1 MRNFEPHP
9 YQRII
14 RDHIIDVPRCG
25 VFVFMGAG
33 KGSATLMAI
42 NCLRLVE
49 PDLKVLV
56 IGPVRVAR
64 DVWPD
69 EVRKWKQFAHLRV
82 SVAVGDVETRRRALA
97 ADADLYCTN
106 FEVLPTVVEHFG
118 DNWPFKMV
126 VVDEA
131 SKLKGFR
138 LRQGTQ
144 RARALAKV
152 AHKHVD
158 RMVLLT
164 GTPAPNGIQD
174 VWPLAWF
181 IDAGQ
186 RLGRTFS
193 GFTGRWFYNIAKGD
207 SGFTQLVPHAHSQ
220 AEIQER
226 IRDVCLS
233 LNAKDWFDIKDP
245 VRNVIK
251 VKMPAKAEAQY
262 REFERE
268 LFTQLQ
274 GHDIEA
280 VSAAAKSMKCLQMAS
295 GAVYTDETCSTF
307 VEVHDAKLQALESV
321 VEEAAGMPVLVAY
334 HFKSDLA
341 RIAKAFPTAANLA
354 TDEGM
359 ARFKAGAAP
368 LGLAHPASLG
378 HGVDGLQ
385 RVTNIVCFFT
395 SWWNS
400 EEHDQLV
407 ERVGPVRQAQ
417 AGLDRPVFV
426 HYLAAADT
434 VDEVVVARRDSK
446 RAVQDALLDY
456 LKAKGQK

>member
-1 MRNFEPHP
+1 
-9 YQRII
+9 
-14 RDHIIDVPRCG
+14 
-25 VFVFMGAG
+25 MGDA
-33 KGSATLMAI
+33 A
-42 NCLRLVE
+42 
-49 PDLKVLV
+49 
-56 IGPVRVAR
+56 
-64 DVWPD
+64 
-69 EVRKWKQFAHLRV
+69 
-82 SVAVGDVETRRRALA
+82 RRRAALNA
-97 ADADLYCTN
+97 GADITTVN
-106 FEVLPTVVEHFG
+106 FEVLPQVVEHFG
-118 DNWPFKMV
+118 DRWPFDMI
-126 VVDEA
+126 VVDES

-152 AHKHVD
+152 AHKYA
-158 RMVLLT
+158 RRILLLS
-164 GTPAPNGIQD
+164 GTPSPNGLQD
-174 VWPLAWF
+174 LWAPLWF

-251 VKMPAKAEAQY
+251 VKLPAKAVSLY
-262 REFERE
+262 KEFERE

-295 GAVYTDETCSTF
+295 GAVYTDETCSEF

-341 RIAKAFPTAANLA
+341 RIAKAFPAAANLA

-400 EEHDQLV
+400 EEHDQFV

-426 HYLAAADT
+426 HYLTAADT

-456 LKAKGQK
+456 LKAKGSK

>member
-1 MRNFEPHP
+1 
-9 YQRII
+9 
-14 RDHIIDVPRCG
+14 
-25 VFVFMGAG
+25 
-33 KGSATLMAI
+33 
-42 NCLRLVE
+42 
-49 PDLKVLV
+49 
-56 IGPVRVAR
+56 
-64 DVWPD
+64 
-69 EVRKWKQFAHLRV
+69 
-82 SVAVGDVETRRRALA
+82 
-97 ADADLYCTN
+97 
-106 FEVLPTVVEHFG
+106 
-118 DNWPFKMV
+118 
-126 VVDEA
+126 
-131 SKLKGFR
+131 
-138 LRQGTQ
+138 
-144 RARALAKV
+144 
-152 AHKHVD
+152 
-158 RMVLLT
+158 
-164 GTPAPNGIQD
+164 
-174 VWPLAWF
+174 
-181 IDAGQ
+181 
-186 RLGRTFS
+186 
-193 GFTGRWFYNIAKGD
+193 
-207 SGFTQLVPHAHSQ
+207 
-220 AEIQER
+220 
-226 IRDVCLS
+226 
-233 LNAKDWFDIKDP
+233 
-245 VRNVIK
+245 
-251 VKMPAKAEAQY
+251 
-262 REFERE
+262 
-268 LFTQLQ
+268 
-274 GHDIEA
+274 
-280 VSAAAKSMKCLQMAS
+280 MAS
-295 GAVYTDETCSTF
+295 GAVYTDETCSEF

-400 EEHDQLV
+400 EEHDQFV